1 MAIKII
7 IPLLVCISMSFFSCD
22 DESPTGSKSNDTGH
36 DSELLD
42 PYPDGTQ
49 PSDSVD
55 QGTQPSDSGDQ
66 GTQPSDS
73 GDQGTK
79 PNSPD
84 GIQGTWKLVKLVE
97 TWNSEV
103 EEIELDGV
111 MSMFFQFKDN
121 QVTAWTYLSMLEDC
135 FGHATTPYTI
145 EDNRLIG
152 EDFEGVEMEDGQV
165 VSTFNTLI
173 AMEAGNLVIT
183 TNENVNLEG
192 EVEKWSTKM
201 VFQTYNGIV
210 PPADWPTEECPEYV
224 LAKKKVSKNGKVL
237 SRLLKQ

>member
-1 MAIKII
+1 MDLSLHVRR
-7 IPLLVCISMSFFSCD
+7 LLRPCNL
-22 DESPTGSKSNDTGH
+22 PT
-36 DSELLD
+36 LLR
-42 PYPDGTQ
+42 T
-49 PSDSVD
+49 
-55 QGTQPSDSGDQ
+55 
-66 GTQPSDS
+66 
-73 GDQGTK
+73 
-79 PNSPD
+79 
-84 GIQGTWKLVKLVE
+84 
-97 TWNSEV
+97 
-103 EEIELDGV
+103 
-111 MSMFFQFKDN
+111 
-121 QVTAWTYLSMLEDC
+121 TA
-135 FGHATTPYTI
+135 
-145 EDNRLIG
+145 IG

-183 TNENVNLEG
+183 TNENVNFEG